1 VLSSRFFRRI
11 FLPYLLL
18 ICGVALAVGAILAMR
33 IRENYLESRRQSL
46 HTGAVLASE
55 ILNNDLLRGDR
66 PAIEGT
72 TRRLA
77 GALGGRLT
85 VIEEDGTVVGDSEAD
100 PATMENHR
108 DRGEIGRAGLYGDG
122 EEERTSHTLAAPL
135 LYWAHKVT
143 TADGKVHFVRLA
155 YHLSDI
161 DHQLHLVYVG
171 LAAIVIVAVLTAG
184 LLCFYIARRS
194 TIPVVELTGFARK
207 LTDGDLNQRL
217 LPSGSDEFSS
227 LAGALNTMADSLNV
241 SLEENKKGRAELLA
255 MLASMS
261 EGVIATDTRRRI
273 VIANQ
278 RAGEM
283 LSFDAESAP
292 GKALFEVVRDEAVLK
307 ASTEVL
313 ATGERRA
320 FQISPSAGSYLEIT
334 ACTYP
339 AGEPPQGLVL
349 VAHDTT
355 QSVRYQ
361 ELRKEFVAN
370 VSHELRT
377 PLTVIK
383 GFTETLRDGAM
394 HDPTNGPRFLAT
406 IERHVDQL
414 TNLVSDLLELS
425 KLESTNDVPRAVAFD
440 CSNVVKRAAE
450 LLLPASQRKK
460 QSLSVQIPSHLPRVV
475 GNPDYIERAVS
486 NLIDNAIKYTPD
498 GGEVRIKVAMEN
510 DSIVIEVIDNGLG
523 IPPQDLSR
531 IFERFYRVDRS
542 RSREMGGTGL
552 GLSIVKHVAQVHGGS
567 IDVQSAPGQG
577 SKFRLKIPL
586 RQPEA

>member
-1 VLSSRFFRRI
+1 MLSSRFFRRI

-18 ICGVALAVGAILAMR
+18 ICGVAVAVGAILA
-33 IRENYLESRRQSL
+33 IRVRDGFLESRRQTL
-46 HTGAVLASE
+46 HTASLLASEVLAS
-55 ILNNDLLRGDR
+55 DLVRGDT
-66 PAIEGT
+66 AAVQAT

-77 GALGGRLT
+77 ETVGGRIT
-85 VIEEDGTVVGDSEAD
+85 VVEKDGTVIGDSEAD
-100 PATMENHR
+100 PATMENHGT
-108 DRGEIGRAGLYGDG
+108 RGEIERAGVYGDG
-122 EEERTSHTLAAPL
+122 EEERSSHTVGAPL
-135 LYWAHKVT
+135 LYWAHKLT
-143 TADGKVHFVRLA
+143 TPDGKVHFVRVA

-161 DHQLHLVYVG
+161 DRQLHLLFAGLGTVV
-171 LAAIVIVAVLTAG
+171 LAAVLLAG
-184 LLCFYIARRS
+184 ALCFYIARRNA
-194 TIPVVELTGFARK
+194 IPVVEVTDFARN
-207 LTDGDLNQRL
+207 LTNGDLKQRL
-217 LPSGSDEFSS
+217 LPSGSDEISS
-227 LAGALNTMADSLNV
+227 LAGALNTMADSLNT

-283 LSFDAESAP
+283 LAFDAETAP
-292 GKALFEVVRDEAVLK
+292 GKALFELVRDEAVLK

-339 AGEPPQGLVL
+339 AGETPQGLVL

-394 HDPTNGPRFLAT
+394 NDPTHGPRFLAT

-425 KLESTNDVPRAVAFD
+425 KLESTNDVPRSAPFD

-460 QSLSVQIPSHLPRVV
+460 QSLSVQIPTYLPRVI
-475 GNPDYIERAVS
+475 GNPDYIERAIS

-498 GGEVRIKVAMEN
+498 GGEVRVKVGMEAE
-510 DSIVIEVIDNGLG
+510 SMVIEVADNGLG

-552 GLSIVKHVAQVHGGS
+552 GLSIVKHVAQVHGGT
-567 IDVQSAPGQG
+567 IDVQSTPGQG

>member
-1 VLSSRFFRRI
+1 MLSSRFFRRI
-11 FLPYLLL
+11 FLPYLLV
-18 ICGVALAVGAILAMR
+18 ISGVALAVGAILAIHFR
-33 IRENYLESRRQSL
+33 QNYMESRREAL

-55 ILNNDLLRGDR
+55 IVTADLMKGDK
-66 PAIEGT
+66 AAVQAT
-72 TRRLA
+72 TLRLA
-77 GALGGRLT
+77 GTLNGRVT
-85 VIEEDGTVVGDSEAD
+85 VIEKDGSVVGDSEAD
-100 PATMENHR
+100 PASMENHGT
-108 DRGEIGRAGLYGDG
+108 RGEIERADISGDG
-122 EEERTSHTLAAPL
+122 EEERSSHTVGVPL
-135 LYWAHKVT
+135 LYWAHKLT
-143 TADGKVHFVRLA
+143 TPDGKTHFVRLA

-161 DHQLHLVYVG
+161 DHQLHLFYGG
-171 LAAIVIVAVLTAG
+171 LGAVVIVAVVAG
-184 LLCFYIARRS
+184 GLACFYIARRS
-194 TIPVVELTGFARK
+194 AVPVVELTDFARR
-207 LTDGDLNQRL
+207 LTDGDLKQRL
-217 LPSGSDEFSS
+217 LANGPDEISS
-227 LAGALNTMADSLNV
+227 LAGALNTMAESLDT

-261 EGVIATDTRRRI
+261 EGVIATDTRRRV

-283 LSFDAESAP
+283 LAFDAETAP
-292 GKALFEVVRDEAVLK
+292 GRGLFEVVRDEAVLK

-313 ATGERRA
+313 ESGERRA

-339 AGEPPQGLVL
+339 AGETPQGLVL

-394 HDPTNGPRFLAT
+394 NDPANGPRFLAT

-425 KLESTNDVPRAVAFD
+425 KLESTNDVPRSVAFD

-460 QSLSVQIPSHLPRVV
+460 QSLSVQTPMYVPRVI

-498 GGEVRIKVAMEN
+498 GGEIRVKVGVEGDAVLIGV
-510 DSIVIEVIDNGLG
+510 SDNGIG

-531 IFERFYRVDRS
+531 VFERFYRVDRS

-586 RQPEA
+586 RQPEQ

>member
-1 VLSSRFFRRI
+1 LFSSRFFRRI

-18 ICGVALAVGAILAMR
+18 ICGVAIAVGAVLA
-33 IRENYLESRRQSL
+33 IRVRESYLDSQRQAL
-46 HTGAVLASE
+46 HTGALLASE
-55 ILNNDLLRGDR
+55 ILAGDLVRGDH
-66 PAIEGT
+66 AAVQATT
-72 TRRLA
+72 TRLA
-77 GALGGRLT
+77 TMLQGRVT
-85 VIEEDGTVVGDSEAD
+85 VIEKDGTVIGDSEAD
-100 PATMENHR
+100 PATMENHAT
-108 DRGEIGRAGLYGDG
+108 RGEIERADVSGDG
-122 EEERTSHTLAAPL
+122 EEERSSYTVGAPL

-143 TADGKVHFVRLA
+143 TPDGKTHFVRLA

-161 DHQLHLVYVG
+161 DRQLHLLYFG
-171 LAAIVIVAVLTAG
+171 LSAVVVVALATGG
-184 LLCFYIARRS
+184 LVCFYIARRS
-194 TIPVVELTGFARK
+194 TVPVVELTDFARK
-207 LTDGDLNQRL
+207 LTDGDLKQRL
-217 LPSGSDEFSS
+217 LPNGSDEISS
-227 LAGALNTMADSLNV
+227 LAGALNTMAESLNT

-283 LSFDAESAP
+283 LAFDAQTAP

-307 ASTEVL
+307 ASSEVL
-313 ATGERRA
+313 ESGERRA

-339 AGEPPQGLVL
+339 AGEPAQGLVL

-394 HDPTNGPRFLAT
+394 NDPANGPRFLAT

-425 KLESTNDVPRAVAFD
+425 KLESTNDVPRSVAFD
-440 CSNVVKRAAE
+440 CSNIVKRAAE

-460 QSLSVQIPSHLPRVV
+460 QSLSVQIPMYLPRMI

-498 GGEVRIKVAMEN
+498 GGEIRVRVGVEG
-510 DSIVIEVIDNGLG
+510 DSILVEVSDNGLG

-586 RQPEA
+586 RAAEE

>member
-33 IRENYLESRRQSL
+33 VRENYLESRRQAL

-55 ILNNDLLRGDR
+55 ILSNDLLRGDR
-66 PAIEGT
+66 AAIEGT

-77 GALGGRLT
+77 GTLGGRLT

-122 EEERTSHTLAAPL
+122 EEERTSHTLADPL

-143 TADGKVHFVRLA
+143 TADGRVHFVRLA

-161 DHQLHLVYVG
+161 DRQLHLVYVG
-171 LAAIVIVAVLTAG
+171 LAAVVIAAVLTAG

-207 LTDGDLNQRL
+207 LTDGDLKQRL
-217 LPSGSDEFSS
+217 LPSGSDEISS

-283 LSFDAESAP
+283 LAFDAETAP

-313 ATGERRA
+313 ASGERRA

-339 AGEPPQGLVL
+339 AGETPQGLVL

-460 QSLSVQIPSHLPRVV
+460 QSLSVQIPAHLPRVV

-498 GGEVRIKVAMEN
+498 GGEVRIKVGLEN
-510 DSIVIEVIDNGLG
+510 DSVVIEVADNGLG

-586 RQPEA
+586 RAVEA